1 MDRGNKSMIRN
12 LAVLALIFLM
22 GSAHAAPTYDEGV
35 TGKLFLGTL
44 IESSSDKGEDGEPA
58 VMAGDDSVVA
68 ASSDKDNETRA
79 LITDGLANLEM
90 VLEEYK
96 SRTGEEIND
105 LHQEIS
111 SLKSELLDFRT
122 AAKSIDDNGRK
133 RFLEFSD
140 GISKNREIAEVSNNE
155 IRSLVDSLDDQL
167 QSVASGMERVESE
180 ISNKVEINRQETN
193 KSVAELARLDD
204 QLQSVASGMERV
216 ESEISNEVEI
226 NRQETNKSVAEL
238 ARLDDQLQSV
248 ASGMERVESEISN
261 EVEINRQETNK
272 SVAELARLVSD
283 NVIYLI
289 ISVAAVLLVLSLIFY
304 FLRKKISVQRVD
316 LTSSLVDTRKSLEE
330 EFVRLDGKL
339 VEILEAQIEISES
352 EPNSSAEDVDHSL
365 VIKVAD
371 EIVRIQKNITLM
383 DEKTKGLKQLSAS
396 VTRIQDN
403 VASNGYEIVEMLG
416 APYDEGMILSAT
428 FVLDEDLEEGEQIIT
443 RIIKPQINYQGVMIQ
458 SAQIEVSQGE

>member
-1 MDRGNKSMIRN
+1 MIRN

-155 IRSLVDSLDDQL
+155 IRSLADSLDDQL

-180 ISNKVEINRQETN
+180 ISNK
-193 KSVAELARLDD
+193 
-204 QLQSVASGMERV
+204 
-216 ESEISNEVEI
+216 
-226 NRQETNKSVAEL
+226 
-238 ARLDDQLQSV
+238 
-248 ASGMERVESEISN
+248 
-261 EVEINRQETNK
+261 VEINRQETNK

-339 VEILEAQIEISES
+339 VEILKAQIEISES

-428 FVLDEDLEEGEQIIT
+428 FVLDEALEEGEQIIT